1 MAKKERRAK
10 DVVTRE
16 YTINLHKKLH
26 SIKFKARAP
35 RAVKEIKKFASKI
48 MGTNDVRLDV
58 KLNKAVWSKG
68 IRNVP
73 TRLRIVIERKRN
85 DDEDA
90 KVRRLERFQL
100 CLGLL
105 AHYLIQD
112 CMQFARSHMPQ
123 LTYSFVCLQEEM
135 YSFVTVAEDQTTKGK
150 GPVVVN
156 EA

>member
-26 SIKFKARAP
+26 TTKFKSRAP

-58 KLNKAVWSKG
+58 KLNKFVWGKG

-73 TRLRIVIERKRN
+73 NRVRIVIERKRN

-90 KVRRLERFQL
+90 KVSKAKRIPTAVDT
-100 CLGLL
+100 GVLL
-105 AHYLIQD
+105 IY
-112 CMQFARSHMPQ
+112 
-123 LTYSFVCLQEEM
+123 
-135 YSFVTVAEDQTTKGK
+135 
-150 GPVVVN
+150 
-156 EA
+156 